1 MRDFGDGRY
10 LELEAAPG
18 DADPLPDGV
27 AGHAIAAAIGAG
39 LDDGLVPVAS
49 ALGQDGLSGGALALP
64 ERQRWTATGVDH
76 LGLLGSEAVYQKM
89 RHWLSA

>member
-1 MRDFGDGRY
+1 M
-10 LELEAAPG
+10 
-18 DADPLPDGV
+18 
-27 AGHAIAAAIGAG
+27 GHAIAGAVDAG

-49 ALGQDGLSGGALALP
+49 ALGQDTLVGGTLGLP
-64 ERQRWTATGVDH
+64 ERHRWTAVGVDH